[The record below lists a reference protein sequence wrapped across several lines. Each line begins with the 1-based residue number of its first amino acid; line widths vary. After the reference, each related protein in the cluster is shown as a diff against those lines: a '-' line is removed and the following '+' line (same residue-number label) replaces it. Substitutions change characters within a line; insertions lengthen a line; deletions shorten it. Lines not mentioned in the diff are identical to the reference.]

1 MASARSV
8 LAALGVLQ
16 LLAVACNFW
25 SPLLAYMLPVALLAS
40 AILWISIYY
49 NWKRGV
55 ELFIFLS
62 AVLFIMALCP
72 FLSVL
77 IHRRAAERWHDV
89 LWYSIEMV
97 VESTC
102 IATSIWVLYHTDY
115 SPVSARPPLLRTL
128 QSQAVSAQG
137 MTLSGTPPHTRNQ
150 RGSRFCRRPAI
161 PSPMCET
168 LSRTV
173 FQEISN
179 EGRGCLSDIP
189 SHRHDDDRSLARRIR
204 GITRGS
210 TARWNNLRARPWHWR
225 ATGHACALFTTLT
238 E

>member
-16 LLAVACNFW
+16 LLSVACNFW

-102 IATSIWVLYHTDY
+102 IAASIWVLYHTDY
-115 SPVSARPPLLRTL
+115 SPKPERQSLL
-128 QSQAVSAQG
+128 SQAGDSFSNVRDAVKDRF
-137 MTLSGTPPHTRNQ
+137 SGNFQ
-150 RGSRFCRRPAI
+150 RGEGVSVRHSQSPA
-161 PSPMCET
+161 
-168 LSRTV
+168 
-173 FQEISN
+173 
-179 EGRGCLSDIP
+179 
-189 SHRHDDDRSLARRIR
+189 
-204 GITRGS
+204 
-210 TARWNNLRARPWHWR
+210 
-225 ATGHACALFTTLT
+225 
-238 E
+238 

>member
-77 IHRRAAERWHDV
+77 IHRRAAERGHDV

-161 PSPMCET
+161 LSPMCVS

-173 FQEISN
+173 L
-179 EGRGCLSDIP
+179 RG
-189 SHRHDDDRSLARRIR
+189 
-204 GITRGS
+204 
-210 TARWNNLRARPWHWR
+210 
-225 ATGHACALFTTLT
+225 
-238 E
+238 